1 MNQIPW
7 CYDCLEKKYICAA
20 YTHNPYSRLVA
31 QNFVDLLHELIVLPI
46 GFDRIQTHSYSA
58 SFRLDVS
65 NLCSVRELGLAKTTG
80 EVWWGNTLQES
91 ITLLSD
97 ILLCDVSANSV
108 YA

>member
-1 MNQIPW
+1 M
-7 CYDCLEKKYICAA
+7 
-20 YTHNPYSRLVA
+20 A
-31 QNFVDLLHELIVLPI
+31 QNFVDLLHELVVLPT

-65 NLCSVRELGLAKTTG
+65 NLSSVRELGLAKTTG

-91 ITLLSD
+91 IALLSD